1 MSAMRSTIAER
12 ERLLDD
18 FIRLCEIESP
28 SKRERNVADVVRGEL
43 ESLGLE
49 VEEDDSGA
57 DTGSEAGNLL
67 ARIPGPQDSPT
78 ILLCAHLDTV
88 PLSAPVEVIQDNRVL
103 TNRHEGILGADNKAA
118 VATILSAA
126 RRLAAEGSPIGV
138 ELLFTTCEEM
148 ALAGAKAFDR
158 GRLRSDF
165 GFVFDHASP
174 VGELVLAS
182 PTYYRLELDF
192 RGQAAH
198 AGIRPEDGHNAIA
211 AAAQAVAAMEIGR
224 LDEATT
230 ANVGEI
236 AGGTAAN
243 VVAERCQV
251 VLEVRSL
258 DDSRAGEVVSSMVDA
273 ATGAASD
280 TQCDV
285 ETTVERL
292 FRGYRL
298 QRSAPGRGDRRPG
311 ASGLR
316 HRAASHQ
323 HRRGQRRQRP
333 DRRRPADGEH
343 GQRNRAQPPARR
355 VGYRRCARDHA
366 RRDPVNRGS
375 IGARM
380 NFERIDSRK
389 VWEGRVATVR
399 VDCFRYEDGE
409 ESEREIVAHPGA
421 VAIVA
426 HDGETLFLVRQP
438 REAVGEP
445 ALLELPAGKL
455 DEEGEDPLDTA
466 KRELAEEIGKGARTW
481 RKLTSFYT
489 SPGFANEEC
498 HVYLATDLF
507 DQAAESAEDER
518 IEIVEVPLSD
528 LDHVIQECSD
538 SKTLIGLL
546 WLRCFTPP
554 R

>member
-88 PLSAPVEVIQDNRVL
+88 PLSAPVEVVQDNRVL

-118 VATILSAA
+118 VATILGAA

-211 AAAQAVAAMEIGR
+211 AAAHAVAAMEIGR

-230 ANVGEI
+230 TNVGEI

-298 QRSAPGRGDRRPG
+298 QRSAPVVEIAGRALQVCDIEPLPINTGGGSD
-311 ASGLR
+311 ANALIAAGLPMVNLANGTER
-316 HRAASHQ
+316 NHQ
-323 HRRGQRRQRP
+323 P
-333 DRRRPADGEH
+333 DES
-343 GQRNRAQPPARR
+343 
-355 VGYRRCARDHA
+355 V
-366 RRDPVNRGS
+366 
-375 IGARM
+375 
-380 NFERIDSRK
+380 
-389 VWEGRVATVR
+389 TV
-399 VDCFRYEDGE
+399 DAL
-409 ESEREIVAHPGA
+409 EIMLDV
-421 VAIVA
+421 
-426 HDGETLFLVRQP
+426 TL
-438 REAVGEP
+438 
-445 ALLELPAGKL
+445 
-455 DEEGEDPLDTA
+455 
-466 KRELAEEIGKGARTW
+466 
-481 RKLTSFYT
+481 S
-489 SPGFANEEC
+489 
-498 HVYLATDLF
+498 
-507 DQAAESAEDER
+507 
-518 IEIVEVPLSD
+518 IVEASAPA
-528 LDHVIQECSD
+528 
-538 SKTLIGLL
+538 
-546 WLRCFTPP
+546 
-554 R
+554 